1 MSDNILTFPSILHT
15 VGGASLSTFHTSL
28 IMYGYK
34 QVSSPNVIL
43 ALVLGASIC
52 YLLPFLF
59 RKNIVDK
66 DGNPIPPGPLFRYF
80 CLRVFPEVAL
90 DGWAK
95 RFGPLF
101 SLWMGNQLYVVI
113 SDPHI
118 ARDIFVNNGA
128 IFSSRKDYFIKNQS
142 ILRGRAITASQYN
155 DKW

>member
-1 MSDNILTFPSILHT
+1 M
-15 VGGASLSTFHTSL
+15 ASL
-28 IMYGYK
+28 
-34 QVSSPNVIL
+34 
-43 ALVLGASIC
+43 C
-52 YLLPFLF
+52 YLLPFFF
-59 RKNIVDK
+59 RKNVSDK
-66 DGNPIPPGPLFRYF
+66 HGNTIPPGPLLRYPF
-80 CLRVFPEVAL
+80 LRKFPERAL

-95 RFGPLF
+95 HFGPLF